1 MKFGGTSLCDG
12 NKIKHVADLVAK
24 YYFQNNEIVVVAS
37 AMSEVTDKLI
47 EAAEK
52 AKKGNAAYLEEFIQQ
67 LRKRHVEAAR
77 TSIGDPK
84 IAEST
89 VKEIEEEVL
98 KLEKVLA
105 GISYLG
111 ELTPRSR
118 DYVLSFGEK
127 LCVPILCGAL
137 LDKRVRAQLFTGE
150 NVGIITDE
158 NFGRAEPLLNL
169 TYLQVKK
176 KLEPLLQAK
185 IVPVVTG
192 FFGVTQNGVV
202 TTLGR
207 GGSDYTATIL
217 GAALDVDEVWIWTDV
232 DGLMTADPKIE
243 PSARTISELSFEEA
257 LEMAYFGAKVTR
269 PHVLKPAIQK
279 HIPIRI
285 RNTFNPENNGTIIR
299 KGQKIKSKNIVKA
312 VSIVKSVSLMTA
324 GGAGIAGPSQVAAT
338 VFQAL
343 ENNDIDVLMTSQS
356 SSEANISFIIPRKD
370 SEKVLSVLEIVPR
383 RNIVRELTFEDDV
396 CVIAVVGAG
405 MKGTPGVA
413 ARVFQAVAREGIN
426 IRMIAQGS
434 SELSISFVVKE
445 GDGDRAVRA
454 LHREFEL
461 DKGD

>member
-1 MKFGGTSLCDG
+1 
-12 NKIKHVADLVAK
+12 
-24 YYFQNNEIVVVAS
+24 
-37 AMSEVTDKLI
+37 
-47 EAAEK
+47 
-52 AKKGNAAYLEEFIQQ
+52 
-67 LRKRHVEAAR
+67 
-77 TSIGDPK
+77 
-84 IAEST
+84 
-89 VKEIEEEVL
+89 
-98 KLEKVLA
+98 
-105 GISYLG
+105 
-111 ELTPRSR
+111 
-118 DYVLSFGEK
+118 
-127 LCVPILCGAL
+127 
-137 LDKRVRAQLFTGE
+137 
-150 NVGIITDE
+150 
-158 NFGRAEPLLNL
+158 
-169 TYLQVKK
+169 
-176 KLEPLLQAK
+176 
-185 IVPVVTG
+185 
-192 FFGVTQNGVV
+192 
-202 TTLGR
+202 
-207 GGSDYTATIL
+207 
-217 GAALDVDEVWIWTDV
+217 
-232 DGLMTADPKIE
+232 
-243 PSARTISELSFEEA
+243 
-257 LEMAYFGAKVTR
+257 MAYFGAKVTR

-285 RNTFNPENNGTIIR
+285 RNTFNLENNGTIIR

-370 SEKVLSVLEIVPR
+370 SEKALSVLEIVPR